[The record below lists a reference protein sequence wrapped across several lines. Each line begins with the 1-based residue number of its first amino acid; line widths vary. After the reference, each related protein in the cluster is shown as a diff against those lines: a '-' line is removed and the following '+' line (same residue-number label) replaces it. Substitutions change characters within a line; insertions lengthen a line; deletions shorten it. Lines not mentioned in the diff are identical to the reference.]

1 VRGRE
6 GPQGDVAVRS
16 IACTAVRKVSV
27 LASSVA
33 GVCAVVAFG
42 AAGQAPSNPGASNQ
56 ELPALIRSVKGPDL
70 FREYCAPC
78 HGADAK
84 GNGPAA
90 SALKAKVPDLTLLA
104 KRNGGTFPA
113 AQVRKTVTGDS
124 MVQAHGS
131 REMPVWGPIF
141 HQVEEDVDRGNVRID
156 NLVKYLASIQAPK

>member
-1 VRGRE
+1 VRN
-6 GPQGDVAVRS
+6 

-27 LASSVA
+27 LAWSV
-33 GVCAVVAFG
+33 GVACAIVAFG
-42 AAGQAPSNPGASNQ
+42 ASSQAPSSPGASDQ

-90 SALKAKVPDLTLLA
+90 AALKAKVPDLTLLA

-113 AQVRKTVTGDS
+113 AQVRKTVMGDRT
-124 MVQAHGS
+124 VEAHGS

-156 NLVKYLASIQAPK
+156 NLVKYLESIQAPK